1 MSKYI
6 CLLLLL
12 TGSLAACALQS
23 WAYSAP
29 RETVI
34 AQSDEQGDSDEEADS
49 DDFYESDTDTENRDD
64 SLENADGPDE
74 GPIIGDEDNRPK
86 ER

>member
-1 MSKYI
+1 MSKHI

-12 TGSLAACALQS
+12 TCSVAACAFQS

-34 AQSDEQGDSDEEADS
+34 AQSDEQENS
-49 DDFYESDTDTENRDD
+49 DDLYEPDTDTEDTDD